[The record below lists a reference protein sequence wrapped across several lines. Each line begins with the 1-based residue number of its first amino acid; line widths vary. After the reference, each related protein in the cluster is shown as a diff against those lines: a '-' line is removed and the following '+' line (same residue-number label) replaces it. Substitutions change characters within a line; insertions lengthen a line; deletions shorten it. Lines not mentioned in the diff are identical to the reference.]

1 MIKCRE
7 VGSKYCVYN
16 TPLFYVNRV
25 MMVSLTYLSI
35 TSPTAMLVNASLKN
49 IQISKGVVIASH
61 CYCKSFAS
69 TTLFVVF
76 VTFPSYMLKVVIA
89 RVAGRRRTE
98 NF

>member
-1 MIKCRE
+1 
-7 VGSKYCVYN
+7 
-16 TPLFYVNRV
+16 

-49 IQISKGVVIASH
+49 IQISKGVVLQVIVIASH
-61 CYCKSFAS
+61 LLQGLCLSFS
-69 TTLFVVF
+69 RRTS
-76 VTFPSYMLKVVIA
+76 PSYMLKVVIA